1 MPFPPSGDRPDAG
14 TELSSPELWVV
25 SCREPPEKSQRNV
38 CLDLPPIFFFPPLA
52 CLLFDV
58 ELLELFVYFAN

>member
-14 TELSSPELWVV
+14 TELSSPELRVV

-38 CLDLPPIFFFPPLA
+38 CQDLPPIFVVV
-52 CLLFDV
+52 V
-58 ELLELFVYFAN
+58 ELFAFFLD